1 MNLDRCDYPTVAKCK
16 INGNYQYKIRKLRP
30 VQASEQVEEEE
41 KKDVEEKK
49 DEEDKPETGDFEVDP
64 RCEGSDPF
72 KPMHYKHVSDC
83 SKVVFKIPRILLELK
98 LITFHNSVL

>member
-1 MNLDRCDYPTVAKCK
+1 MP
-16 INGNYQYKIRKLRP
+16 
-30 VQASEQVEEEE
+30 ASEQVEEED
-41 KKDVEEKK
+41 KKEDKK

-83 SKVVFKIPRILLELK
+83 SKVDFHEFFSEFKLTTLLK
-98 LITFHNSVL
+98 SVLQVLHG